1 MTQQNIEND
10 QIKGYYKQKDAFIRD
25 IKTALSEKWKG
36 TIPANKFF
44 VANNLRVN
52 ITQEKKDTHLEIKN
66 SEKKITLCMQFKSAN
81 FQSLKIIKQVTVS
94 NIDLTEDEVLD
105 TLKRLKKSLSDD
117 AEPLY
122 RNMRTVSPKSTSDVS
137 TYTLV
142 LD

>member
-1 MTQQNIEND
+1 
-10 QIKGYYKQKDAFIRD
+10 
-25 IKTALSEKWKG
+25 
-36 TIPANKFF
+36 
-44 VANNLRVN
+44 
-52 ITQEKKDTHLEIKN
+52 
-66 SEKKITLCMQFKSAN
+66 MQFKSAN